1 MDLSQKRQL
10 DEISESMNL
19 PSTKSVAASGNEAD
33 EFFFVLKTCINRCLM
48 SGNLFKCVL
57 SPLVRIYIFTGFPR
71 IVKSTFKTFVPIIN
85 AKVKE
90 NENMIHRLFLKIKSK
105 LQVEHIYSLSNEVS
119 CFSTLNGI
127 TIFYSRLKSMLNYA
141 KVINRLSL
149 VLRLELSFVN
159 RAQPR
164 CLKGKNGAGIHPR
177 RNTLK
182 R

>member
-48 SGNLFKCVL
+48 SG
-57 SPLVRIYIFTGFPR
+57 FPR

-85 AKVKE
+85 AK
-90 NENMIHRLFLKIKSK
+90 
-105 LQVEHIYSLSNEVS
+105 VEHIYSLSNEVS

-141 KVINRLSL
+141 KGRMEQGSILDETL
-149 VLRLELSFVN
+149 LKDEMQLLEV
-159 RAQPR
+159 
-164 CLKGKNGAGIHPR
+164 K
-177 RNTLK
+177 
-182 R
+182 

>member
-1 MDLSQKRQL
+1 MSFFLCLKH
-10 DEISESMNL
+10 
-19 PSTKSVAASGNEAD
+19 ASIGALW
-33 EFFFVLKTCINRCLM
+33 VVI
-48 SGNLFKCVL
+48 LFKYVL
-57 SPLVRIYIFTGFPR
+57 SPLVRIYFFTGFPR

-141 KVINRLSL
+141 KVINLLSL

-182 R
+182 RWNAVAWGKVENKVFITKRDR

>member
-57 SPLVRIYIFTGFPR
+57 SPLVRIYFFSGFPR

-85 AKVKE
+85 AKVKV

-119 CFSTLNGI
+119 CFFHIEWNHDFLFSVEINVELREGNQSSKFSSSLG
-127 TIFYSRLKSMLNYA
+127 
-141 KVINRLSL
+141 VII
-149 VLRLELSFVN
+149 
-159 RAQPR
+159 
-164 CLKGKNGAGIHPR
+164 C
-177 RNTLK
+177 
-182 R
+182 